1 MPPCLLVI
9 ISNLIR
15 FNHICDEEVPLVVG
29 ESWLNSS
36 FGEISICSGNIM
48 LAGKKNMICA
58 TSLVKSSS
66 LLKKIP
72 HGTKTPA
79 GYHLVD

>member
-48 LAGKKNMICA
+48 LAGKK
-58 TSLVKSSS
+58 T
-66 LLKKIP
+66 
-72 HGTKTPA
+72 
-79 GYHLVD
+79 